1 MTVEGQAA
9 VLEEAPT
16 PGVVPNPADLGCTI
30 ARMPGAPLKPA
41 GGLPPRIEIPRW
53 MQLVG
58 LPLLLVLAWVVAGAV
73 RHVVFLFLVALL
85 IALLLNPLVRGLGRV
100 WIPRGLGVA
109 IVYLSFAAAVALAVI
124 ALATVVV
131 QQTRHASHRVDNYFT
146 VASGHPRE
154 TGAAHD
160 LTRFQHWLDTHHLQ
174 RVRVE
179 KQGTTFLNSIGTK
192 DVEKY
197 TTKALNWAEGA
208 GLAVVGLLFS
218 IVLVIV
224 VSVYMLLDMHR
235 LAAAVDRRF
244 PPRPGSDAVDRADG
258 AGARELR
265 EGADRALGDHRHR
278 ARASASGCSAS
289 SACCRTAAATRCS
302 SASGWAITEL
312 IPYVGPWLGAAPP
325 VLYALVQHPL
335 SALWVALLFLGIQ
348 QLEGHIVVPKVM
360 GHSLRLHPLLVI
372 FGLLAGGEIYG
383 FPGILVAL
391 PLLAA
396 EPRGLGV
403 LRRARRART
412 LDHRPAGERSGGRR
426 SRSRRTGEPGRIR
439 LPLSAPLLRAIRV
452 ARRFGDVEA
461 LAPTDLELA
470 PGETVALV
478 GPNGAGKSTLL
489 AILAGALEPTEG
501 SVESHARI
509 GWVPQRPAQ
518 YARLSPRENLELF
531 ARLEGVRDPVG
542 AARDLLQ
549 RFSLPTGPQPA
560 ASSRSATASG

>member
-1 MTVEGQAA
+1 VLQASRRWFDPQFVTVEGQAA
-9 VLEEAPT
+9 VLEEGPI
-16 PGVVPNPADLGCTI
+16 PGTVPDPPDRRCTI
-30 ARMPGAPLKPA
+30 ARMPDAPLKPA
-41 GGLPPRIEIPRW
+41 DTPPTRIEIPRW
-53 MQLVG
+53 MQLIG
-58 LPLLLVLAWVVAGAV
+58 LPLLLVLVWVVAGAV

-109 IVYLSFAAAVALAVI
+109 IVYLTFAAAVAVAVI

-131 QQTRHASHRVDNYFT
+131 QQTRHASTRVDNYFT

-160 LTRFQHWLDTHHLQ
+160 LTRVQQWLNTHHL
-174 RVRVE
+174 RRIRVE

-218 IVLVIV
+218 VVLVVV
-224 VSVYMLLDMHR
+224 VSIYMLLDMHR

-244 PPRPGSDAVDRADG
+244 PPMPGSVPLIERMEQALASYVKGQIALSVIIG
-258 AGARELR
+258 VSAGFGLWM
-265 EGADRALGDHRHR
+265 LGVVGLLPHGGRY
-278 ARASASGCSAS
+278 AMLFGVWV
-289 SACCRTAAATRCS
+289 
-302 SASGWAITEL
+302 GITEL
-312 IPYVGPWLGAAPP
+312 IPYIGPWLGAAPP

-335 SALWVALLFLGIQ
+335 AALWVALLFLGIQ

-396 EPRGLGV
+396 VRAAWEFFAERIELANWTAEQPLDEAAGL
-403 LRRARRART
+403 
-412 LDHRPAGERSGGRR
+412 D
-426 SRSRRTGEPGRIR
+426 
-439 LPLSAPLLRAIRV
+439 
-452 ARRFGDVEA
+452 
-461 LAPTDLELA
+461 LAPAT
-470 PGETVALV
+470 P
-478 GPNGAGKSTLL
+478 
-489 AILAGALEPTEG
+489 EG
-501 SVESHARI
+501 
-509 GWVPQRPAQ
+509 
-518 YARLSPRENLELF
+518 
-531 ARLEGVRDPVG
+531 
-542 AARDLLQ
+542 
-549 RFSLPTGPQPA
+549 PA
-560 ASSRSATASG
+560 APATP